1 MNITKRC
8 TQNLISLANFLQP
21 LRRIN
26 LNLSGILLTKLVLI
40 SIKLQNIC
48 SKISWS
54 LTKDYY
60 TKRDTLSFPDL
71 LKSAPSDDN
80 YEGVSYDRESLFISI
95 PVHKTIDCILYKVSV
110 KKVLKPFCKKSVFG
124 KLSNK
129 LTAECVFSASNT
141 LINQIDGC
149 PMGLQKSVV
158 LSDIYVCKMKEDIV
172 APSKYIF

>member
-1 MNITKRC
+1 M
-8 TQNLISLANFLQP
+8 
-21 LRRIN
+21 
-26 LNLSGILLTKLVLI
+26 TKLVLI

-60 TKRDTLSFPDL
+60 TKRDTLSFSDL

-110 KKVLKPFCKKSVFG
+110 KKVLKPF
-124 KLSNK
+124 
-129 LTAECVFSASNT
+129 
-141 LINQIDGC
+141 
-149 PMGLQKSVV
+149 
-158 LSDIYVCKMKEDIV
+158 
-172 APSKYIF
+172 